1 MMRLWHRLVRLW
13 YRLPLAIKVAVPVAG
28 LMVIELPGVLLC
40 LVQYQKSAY
49 GTMTYLDDLVLWNA
63 CLMFVFA
70 LGAQYFALKRMANW
84 PFLPS
89 LRHGTAGT
97 IVDLALVIVIGLSV
111 VALFYLFSWI

>member
-1 MMRLWHRLVRLW
+1 
-13 YRLPLAIKVAVPVAG
+13 LAIKVAVPVAG
-28 LMVIELPGVLLC
+28 LMVIELPGVLFC
-40 LVQYQKSAY
+40 LVQYQKSAC
-49 GTMTYLDDLVLWNA
+49 GTMTGAYLDDLVLWNA

-70 LGAQYFALKRMANW
+70 LGGQYFVLKRMANW

-97 IVDLALVIVIGLSV
+97 IVDLALVIVIGLFV